1 VAILG
6 DETSLSPAQ
15 VCKALGVSPKAL
27 KIYERRGLIRPH
39 RTAAGWR
46 LFGPTELARLHQIK
60 TLKQL
65 GLTLEEIGTLLE
77 GQLADLGQFL
87 EQQAIALTEQAQ
99 RIQRAHALIRRARD
113 SLARGE
119 TLTIVDIINL
129 NQESNIMSQ
138 ADWRQLAQPIYERHM
153 TEDDRRIPGKM
164 IAARWDELFAEA
176 NRLFE
181 THADARSE
189 EALSLARRWMDLV
202 ELFTGS
208 DFELR
213 KKYTAAYQ
221 EALGEP
227 DLAPHLP
234 ISREVLEYLRPAF
247 GLVHLERGVD
257 LGPLRK
263 PDGRNE

>member
-1 VAILG
+1 
-6 DETSLSPAQ
+6 
-15 VCKALGVSPKAL
+15 
-27 KIYERRGLIRPH
+27 LIRPH

-46 LFGPTELARLHQIK
+46 LFGPAEFARLHQIK

-65 GLTLEEIGTLLE
+65 GLTLEEIGALLE
-77 GQLADLGQFL
+77 GRLADLSQFL
-87 EQQAIALTEQAQ
+87 EQQAIALTGQAQ
-99 RIQRAHALIRRARD
+99 RIQRADALIRRARD

-129 NQESNIMSQ
+129 SQESNIMSR

-181 THADARSE
+181 AHADPQSDDV
-189 EALSLARRWMDLV
+189 LNLARRWMDLV
-202 ELFTGS
+202 ELFTG
-208 DFELR
+208 DDLELR

-234 ISREVLEYLRPAF
+234 LSREVMDYLLPAF
-247 GLVHLERGVD
+247 GRVHKERGVD
-257 LGPLRK
+257 LGPIRK
-263 PDGRNE
+263 PNRT